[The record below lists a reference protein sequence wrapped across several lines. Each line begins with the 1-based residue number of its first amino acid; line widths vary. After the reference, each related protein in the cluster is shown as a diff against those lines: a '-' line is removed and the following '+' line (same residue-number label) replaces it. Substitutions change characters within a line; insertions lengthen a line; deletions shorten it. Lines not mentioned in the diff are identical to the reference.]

1 MSFISPIAGYIPNN
15 QFVYTSTNLSVD
27 NVSCNN
33 LSAVNASL
41 INLTTTTFSPVNV
54 NSSNLTTTDLDVT
67 NLAIINNLHTSYIHV
82 SNMSLDGTIG
92 GNTANFIN
100 VNSDNNITD
109 ELYLNEQS
117 AVLTDKSLIK
127 RDANQV
133 NFIGKSNASDTNG
146 ADFLF
151 RTGTESDAVK
161 LTISRTSDIVTAI
174 AIGVDTTI
182 EADTGIFNTI
192 NVSNPVNLSTINA
205 SNISVDNVSA
215 GNISCVN
222 LSASNDISGLE
233 VRGSVIVSSP
243 IFAGNFIDTNTGDIT
258 NLSTDNISSYLQTVN
273 TVNASTLNSTS
284 IFAQGAIVAATID
297 ADILEALY
305 EFHITDKTT
314 GTSNQTIMHRFSNY
328 FDMYNTNVVAP
339 YKIYTGINTGT
350 PDLEITSSGIIADIS
365 PNLAAGTG
373 ITLNTVGN
381 ITTIT
386 NTGIV
391 TDPLNVC
398 QLNASNISCV
408 NLSASKDLSALEI
421 RGSAIVSSP
430 ILEGNFV
437 DTNTGDITNLSTVNI
452 SSNIITCNVLTA
464 NIGGNLAAGTG
475 IALSTLAGVT
485 TISNTGSVSDPL
497 NLSKLNASNISCVN
511 LSASNDISGLEVRG
525 SVIVSSPI
533 LEGNFVDT
541 NTGDI
546 TNLSTVNISL
556 TNATLA
562 TSLTGAGNINITGD
576 IQTTGIINGTTI
588 TGDIGGNLAAGTG
601 IALSTLGGVTTI
613 SNTGS
618 VSDPLNISK
627 LNASNISCDNISA
640 ELITGNIL
648 DGDISGNLTA
658 GTNITLS
665 TTGGNTTINS
675 ITADPLTI
683 NTLNSTTINNTG
695 DINNTT
701 GNINLDVNT
710 GKVYANEFNGS
721 IGRIRSIVSAQ
732 NGSYYLTNSTGTGS
746 FAIFSSAAGDF
757 YMNTSPSNFNF
768 GSTSAGTGPVAMT
781 IDGSTKDIEIFTD
794 LTTVDITSSGT
805 ITATALTA
813 DISSNLTGGYGITLY
828 TVGGNTTI
836 SATTGLYMCVTRTG
850 NYAPGGGST
859 GYVLLYNNISATNG
873 IAYNATNGQ
882 ATIPFTGLYSISA
895 SVNIDNISVNAR
907 INIRCRIRI
916 NGNWFQ
922 GYPQAYGYIRN
933 QNEVTYATATC
944 SDWIVQLT
952 QDDVIDV
959 IAHVGVGS
967 NTSFS
972 SSFFGLQFFNGAT
985 FTIRRVDV

>member
-1 MSFISPIAGYIPNN
+1 MSFNTSIYGCPPPNTII
-15 QFVYTSTNLSVD
+15 YTTSTVDATNGIFENLT
-27 NVSCNN
+27 
-33 LSAVNASL
+33 ATNAN
-41 INLTTTTFSPVNV
+41 IANLTTTLFTPVNV
-54 NSSNLTTTDLDVT
+54 NAQNLNAVVATITTADIT
-67 NLAIINNLHTSYIHV
+67 
-82 SNMSLDGTIG
+82 
-92 GNTANFIN
+92 TANIN
-100 VNSDNNITD
+100 TENTITSNITTANITAANID
-109 ELYLNEQS
+109 DADIDTIILNETS
-117 AVLTDKSLIK
+117 SVLTDNSVIY
-127 RDANQV
+127 RDANQIL
-133 NFIGKSNASDTNG
+133 FIGREDSNTG
-146 ADFLF
+146 TGTDFLF
-151 RTGTESDAVK
+151 YTGLKAGTPKLKISRSNNTIEVIDLNVGNAIETSSIDSGLLLLSDSVLNQDKSRIYREGNVLKIAQGAAPGDADASIHFFIGPPTGTPPLKIDK
-161 LTISRTSDIVTAI
+161 NNNKTTAI
-174 AIGVDTTI
+174 DIASDDLFSLRG
-182 EADTGIFNTI
+182 TI
-192 NVSNPVNLSTINA
+192 NT
-205 SNISVDNVSA
+205 
-215 GNISCVN
+215 
-222 LSASNDISGLE
+222 
-233 VRGSVIVSSP
+233 
-243 IFAGNFIDTNTGDIT
+243 F
-258 NLSTDNISSYLQTVN
+258 
-273 TVNASTLNSTS
+273 NSTS
-284 IFAQGAIVAATID
+284 ITSPAISGD
-297 ADILEALY
+297 DIETQNILWN
-305 EFHITDKTT
+305 DKI
-314 GTSNQTIMHRFSNY
+314 TSNDSY
-328 FDMYNTNVVAP
+328 FDRENDVFRFNGSSGATPVDWEF
-339 YKIYTGINTGT
+339 YKTSGINPIVKIEAANDTMTVDGS
-350 PDLEITSSGIIADIS
+350 LVADIS
-365 PNLAAGTG
+365 QNLTAGTG
-373 ITLNTVGN
+373 I
-381 ITTIT
+381 
-386 NTGIV
+386 
-391 TDPLNVC
+391 
-398 QLNASNISCV
+398 S
-408 NLSASKDLSALEI
+408 
-421 RGSAIVSSP
+421 
-430 ILEGNFV
+430 
-437 DTNTGDITNLSTVNI
+437 LSTA
-452 SSNIITCNVLTA
+452 S
-464 NIGGNLAAGTG
+464 G
-475 IALSTLAGVT
+475 IT
-485 TISNTGSVSDPL
+485 TISNTAPVTDPL
-497 NLSKLNASNISCVN
+497 TLNTLNSTTINNTGTITTNILAGDISGN
-511 LSASNDISGLEVRG
+511 LSAGAGIG
-525 SVIVSSPI
+525 
-533 LEGNFVDT
+533 
-541 NTGDI
+541 
-546 TNLSTVNISL
+546 LST
-556 TNATLA
+556 
-562 TSLTGAGNINITGD
+562 TS
-576 IQTTGIINGTTI
+576 GI
-588 TGDIGGNLAAGTG
+588 
-601 IALSTLGGVTTI
+601 TTI
-613 SNTGS
+613 SNIAPIPPT
-618 VSDPLNISK
+618 LNITT
-627 LNASNISCDNISA
+627 LNSTTINNSGT
-640 ELITGNIL
+640 ITTNIL
-648 DGDISGNLTA
+648 NGDISNNLTA

-836 SATTGLYMCVTRTG
+836 SATTGLYMCVTRSG